1 MICSVAVTEEVLSM
15 TLSVA
20 VVPIIED
27 DVSRTVVAFSVG

>member
-1 MICSVAVTEEVLSM
+1 MICSVSVTDNVFSM

-20 VVPIIED
+20 VVSIIED

>member
-1 MICSVAVTEEVLSM
+1 MICSVSVTDDVVSM

-20 VVPIIED
+20 IVPVTED

>member
-1 MICSVAVTEEVLSM
+1 MICSVSVTDDNVSM